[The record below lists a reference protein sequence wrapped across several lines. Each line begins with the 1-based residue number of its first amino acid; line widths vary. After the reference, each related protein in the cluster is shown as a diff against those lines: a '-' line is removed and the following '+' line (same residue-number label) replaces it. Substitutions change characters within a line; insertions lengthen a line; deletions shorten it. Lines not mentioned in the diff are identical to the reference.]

1 MKKLLL
7 YLIIAMLFTVI
18 TACGGDEEASSDSD
32 AVSVWVHTSK
42 ETPEG
47 KAMQTIIDRFNK
59 KYDGEY
65 SAAIEFIPR
74 SGSGGGYEDKINAA
88 LTTNT
93 LPDILTL
100 DGPNTAAY
108 ADAGMIAPIDEY
120 LTNKDDLLPS
130 IIEQGTYKGKMYA
143 VGYSE
148 SGVGIFYNKKM
159 LKEAGVDLASLSTID
174 NPWDWNQFMELNQTL
189 VDTFD
194 KPAIDMGFDDQSEWL
209 MYAFSPFLW
218 SQGGSIV
225 SEDGTSAS
233 GVFND
238 ENAVKAFTFIQN
250 MVKKGYATITP
261 VEKGFH
267 TGEYPLKFGGSWTI
281 TELEEYPDIEYG
293 IMPYP
298 TSPDTGELVS
308 PSGSWQYAMSATTDK
323 KEAAGK
329 LIDFLV
335 STESLTEITLANSVL
350 PAAYSVIEEVQDK
363 VSPELNFLIEQNSKS
378 AHARPVLPAYP
389 QVSRVFQQTVSDA
402 TYYKENSDIQKLLDN
417 KVEQINKAL
426 SK

>member
-7 YLIIAMLFTVI
+7 CLIIAMLFTVI

-130 IIEQGTYKGKMYA
+130 IIEQGTYEGKMYA

-159 LKEAGVDLASLSTID
+159 LKEAGVDLATLSTID